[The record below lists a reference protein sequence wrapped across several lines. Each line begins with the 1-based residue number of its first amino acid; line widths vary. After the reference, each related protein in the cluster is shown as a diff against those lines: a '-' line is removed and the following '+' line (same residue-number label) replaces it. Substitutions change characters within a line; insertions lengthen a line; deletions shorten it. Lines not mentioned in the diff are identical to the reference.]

1 MNIKVPKNQI
11 LWLTYCN
18 ENQEPQYIVTSD
30 IQQTKYTL
38 YRVLKD
44 YAIEKIKTSK
54 EPTFR
59 EVGY

>member
-11 LWLTYCN
+11 LWLTYYN
-18 ENQEPQYIVTSD
+18 DNQEPQYIVTSD
-30 IQQTKYTL
+30 IQKTKYIL
-38 YRVLKD
+38 YKVLKD
-44 YAIEKIKTSK
+44 YTIEKVKISK